1 MNKNNINFISF
12 SNSNKS
18 EFNLRQ
24 FNLNKKLKESNIDKI
39 LNVLGISHRNNH
51 NTDNRNNN
59 NKNKNIN
66 SRKITKKKQKS
77 GNKVNRN
84 VENKKIENSLNSTIN
99 GIETKTEEDCLSN
112 GLKEFK
118 DDDIKEFNFDDY
130 KIITQLGQGTFSKI
144 YLVQDKN
151 NNIYSMKKIIL
162 SDALD
167 VKSVIKEYKMCSKFR
182 HENIVKLLGLYSS
195 KLDKTTYV
203 VYILM
208 EVGKTDWEKEIRS
221 FSEKKIEY
229 KEKEL
234 IIITKQLVK
243 ALAFLQKN
251 NIVHRDIK
259 PQNILIFKDNLY
271 KLADFGESKQ
281 LHNVSFSLL
290 NGSLRGTELYMS
302 PLLFNGLR
310 NGQIDVKH
318 NLIKSDVYSF
328 GLCLLYAATTSNKT
342 LYDIRKYVEMKGLS
356 EYIEKTLKNK
366 YSKKFIDLI
375 ISMLEIHEEK
385 RPDFIE
391 LQKIVNKSF

>member
-1 MNKNNINFISF
+1 M
-12 SNSNKS
+12 
-18 EFNLRQ
+18 
-24 FNLNKKLKESNIDKI
+24 KESNIDKI
-39 LNVLGISHRNNH
+39 LNVLGVSHRNNH
-51 NTDNRNNN
+51 STDNRNNN
-59 NKNKNIN
+59 NKAKNIN
-66 SRKITKKKQKS
+66 SRKIIKKKQKS
-77 GNKVNRN
+77 GNKDNRN
-84 VENKKIENSLNSTIN
+84 IKNKKIEYSLNSTIN
-99 GIETKTEEDCLSN
+99 GIESRKTEEDCLSN

-234 IIITKQLVK
+234 IYIAKQLVN

-259 PQNILIFKDNLY
+259 PQNILIFKNNLY

-328 GLCLLYAATTSNKT
+328 GLCLLYASTTSNKA

-356 EYIEKTLKNK
+356 EYIDKTLKNK